1 MQLQVKLDPEFFA
14 KGLRDYAN
22 WRWAWVRELVQNGV
36 DSGSKNIA
44 FTIADN
50 GDDTCTATCEN
61 DGPSMSED
69 VLLNKFL
76 SLGGSTKDNGQS
88 IGGFGAAKVCIAFS
102 HKSYSIST
110 GNILVRGAGGDFE
123 LFEADYFP
131 GVKTTVTMSSSARL
145 INAEI
150 SKFLGLMQGKNG
162 IRVSHNGVVAPLSLN
177 KNKARRA
184 LSFGTVHVNKVHSNL
199 VVVRVNGVP
208 MYYDNDLTDKCV
220 ILELTQSSLETLTAN
235 RDGLQYK
242 YQSEFN
248 KFVQQLAVN
257 KKSAL
262 REDTVTV
269 AHFEGSKI
277 CVEKTSARKEDGGVG
292 TGESESVLGGIF
304 DDVNAAAVIVPSG
317 AVLGA
322 VSGASVRL
330 ASQKY
335 AVVEDFFVRN
345 ELGIK
350 VPAHYLPYRST
361 FSAYSR
367 RLVNKWSF
375 YLMRL
380 HQLFNKDGRFAVGFV
395 FSDEVEALY
404 ERCSQRGTV
413 YYINPAKVVK
423 QVSSNS
429 RSLQNRYNAKDDCKL
444 LMIAAHEFLHGCGLS
459 WHDEEFASQLTDM
472 AGVIAGNL
480 GFFRPGAKGLVNK
493 EGGAVL
499 MGV

>member
-36 DSGSKNIA
+36 DAGSKNIA

-50 GDDTCTATCEN
+50 GDGTCTATCEN

-102 HKSYSIST
+102 HKSYSIHT

-123 LFEADYFP
+123 LLEADYFS
-131 GVKTTVTMSSSARL
+131 GVKTTVTMSSSAHL

-162 IRVSHNGVVAPLSLN
+162 IRVSHNGVVAPLSLH

-184 LSFGTVHVNKVHSNL
+184 LSFGTVHVNKVHSSL

-242 YQSEFN
+242 YQGEFN

-262 REDTVTV
+262 REDAVTV
-269 AHFEGSKI
+269 DHFEGSKI
-277 CVEKTSARKEDGGVG
+277 CVAKTSARKEDNGIGA
-292 TGESESVLGGIF
+292 GECSESVLDGIF
-304 DDVNAAAVIVPSG
+304 DDVNAAAVVPSG
-317 AVLGA
+317 TFG
-322 VSGASVRL
+322 VSVVASK
-330 ASQKY
+330 KY

-361 FSAYSR
+361 FSVYSK
-367 RLVNKWSF
+367 RLVKKWSF

-380 HQLFNKDGRFAVGFV
+380 HQLFNKDGHFAVGFV

-423 QVSSNS
+423 QVSSSS
-429 RSLQNRYNAKDDCKL
+429 RSLQNRYNAKDDYKL

-459 WHDEEFASQLTDM
+459 WHDEEFAGQLTDM

-493 EGGAVL
+493 GGGAVL